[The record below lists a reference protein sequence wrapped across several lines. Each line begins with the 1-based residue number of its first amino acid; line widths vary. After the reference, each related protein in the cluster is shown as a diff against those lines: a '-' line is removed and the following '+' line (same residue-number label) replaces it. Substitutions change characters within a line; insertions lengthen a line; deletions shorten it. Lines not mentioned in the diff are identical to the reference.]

1 MTDKQ
6 KEYYFSLWEK
16 DFYEPFG
23 DNRSLENHDYE
34 SIAIGFFI
42 GSGLS
47 ISESITMYQYC
58 ISKDKF

>member
-6 KEYYFSLWEK
+6 KEYYFHIWEK

-23 DNRSLENHDYE
+23 DNRILENHDYE

-47 ISESITMYQYC
+47 ISESITMYAYC